1 MASIKKDNH
10 YVPQA
15 YLRQWVRDGKILTY
29 RLLVPHQK
37 CEVWKR
43 HSPKSIAKHQNLY
56 TYYSG
61 SVESDEIETWL
72 DHDFEG
78 PAATSI
84 AKVVNESRLT
94 SHDWRNLFRFAL
106 AQSVRT
112 PAGLHS
118 FMKRQNDNLES
129 VLTTTMVHSLARI
142 EQAQNAGIE
151 LEQPSL
157 DDTDRKLPL
166 KLHRVKNDRGE
177 DGLEARVLNGRKL
190 WIWHL
195 ERVLK
200 HSIHSLPAY
209 RWTILH
215 APPGITWPTTDN
227 PFTNL
232 AISVNGKISLGGG
245 WGVLG
250 SQLFLPLSP
259 KHLLYTRVGTR
270 PPQRGTQLSID
281 EAKFFRAVILSGASR
296 YVFALDTEEIEHIR
310 PRTVSREQ
318 FNAEV
323 TAWANWHE
331 TQSKEEA
338 AYPG

>member
-1 MASIKKDNH
+1 M
-10 YVPQA
+10 
-15 YLRQWVRDGKILTY
+15 RDGKVLTY
-29 RLLVPHQK
+29 RLLVPHEN
-37 CEVWKR
+37 CEAWKR

-56 TYYSG
+56 TYFSG
-61 SVESDEIETWL
+61 SEVSDEIESWL
-72 DHDFEG
+72 DRDFEG

-94 SHDWRNLFRFAL
+94 SQDWSNLFRFAL

-112 PAGLHS
+112 PTGLHS
-118 FMKRQNDNLES
+118 FMKRQNDTLES
-129 VLTTTMVHSLARI
+129 ILTTSMAQSLAKF
-142 EQAQNAGIE
+142 EEAEDAGIV
-151 LEQPSL
+151 LEQPPI
-157 DDTDRKLPL
+157 DDSDSKLPL
-166 KLHRVKNDRGE
+166 RLHRVKNDCGE
-177 DGLEARVLNGRKL
+177 EGFEARVLNGRKL

-215 APPGITWPTTDN
+215 APPGVTWPTTDN

-232 AISVNGKISLGGG
+232 AISTNGRMSLGGG
-245 WGVLG
+245 WGVPG

-270 PPQRGTQLSID
+270 PPQRGTTLNID
-281 EAKFFRAVILSGASR
+281 DAKFFRAVILSGASR
-296 YVFALDTEEIEHIR
+296 YVFAVDTEEIESIR
-310 PRTVSREQ
+310 PRKVSREQ
-318 FNAEV
+318 FDAEV

-331 TQSKEEA
+331 AQSKEEEE
-338 AYPG
+338 YPD